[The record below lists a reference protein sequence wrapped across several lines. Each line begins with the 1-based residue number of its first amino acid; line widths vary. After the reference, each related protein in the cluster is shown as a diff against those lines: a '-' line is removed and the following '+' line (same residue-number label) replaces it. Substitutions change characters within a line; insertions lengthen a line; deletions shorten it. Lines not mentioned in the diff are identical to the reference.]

1 MQYPSMGKN
10 RQYRITIPQ
19 LNGGVNYAVPPHL
32 IEDNQLSDVKNM
44 WYKDGRL
51 QTRPGLVG
59 VSSCNVGSG
68 ADYLRSIKAQNKICV
83 LSSIKR
89 NAYGGLL
96 FSFFNNIGDFVSN
109 VEGPTDLVEF
119 DPSMDAF
126 VVENI
131 VALKDGRDYEVLAYG
146 IGSHHNPYSV
156 FGVSPNGKCDLIDE
170 YVPTIMKGGKPT
182 AVDATIEEFKE
193 ANGTL
198 LEPYNLLTPTFKC
211 DFVTDGKGVLFS
223 LPEKNLRGD
232 FKVEYTNNAGK
243 TFRFVGAAIGEGIVK
258 IDSTEKNGMCV
269 SLDCANGTFKF
280 LDPSG
285 ADYAPPFTNIEE
297 NVVVTANRST
307 SCGKEKIYNMKIST
321 WYGGGSSGLSGGTR
335 LFVAGNPDEPNVIRW
350 SALNNPLYFPE
361 NNYAYVGS
369 NASKITAFGKQNEL
383 LVIFKENEMYCSYY
397 VQGTLPTAEQLQ
409 SQEVID
415 IEAAQAMFP
424 IYQLHPEIG
433 CDCPNTICLCNNRL
447 VWFNSNRKVYGLFTT
462 GQYNERNVRELS
474 YTIEKKLKETEGDI
488 TKAIATEFEGKY
500 LLHIGDEVFVM
511 DYSSSGFSYY
521 SSYSSDEKSQ
531 KAVTWLWWKLCEG
544 GDDINMFGIQAPKN
558 LSVFTLGEENVFVA
572 YAAENYCTFKL
583 AENDGCDDLYDTEQD
598 CDENMNMFEK
608 LVWVS
613 KGIAIKSYI
622 KTKLFDFGYP
632 ERLKRINPFYL
643 QASGANDKKIKLTYF
658 RGNGDVLDDYAP
670 TLTGKGLE
678 ETDPIRITPNA
689 NRVREFGVGLE
700 SDGRVEI
707 GSLTL
712 NYSMM
717 GAVR

>member
-51 QTRPGLVG
+51 QTRPGFVG
-59 VSSCNVGSG
+59 VSGCTVGSNVKH
-68 ADYLRSIKAQNKICV
+68 LHTIKAQDKICV
-83 LSSIKR
+83 FSSNEKD
-89 NAYGGLL
+89 GSKGFL
-96 FSFFNNIGDFVSN
+96 FSFFDNTGTFVAECPLDLGEPIN
-109 VEGPTDLVEF
+109 DALIVENYAPVEGMSFGNSVNF
-119 DPSMDAF
+119 
-126 VVENI
+126 
-131 VALKDGRDYEVLAYG
+131 EVLAYG
-146 IGSHHNPYSV
+146 TSSFVPVHAISSSNNV
-156 FGVSPNGKCDLIDE
+156 DE
-170 YVPTIMKGGKPT
+170 VVLYRPRIMKGGKPT
-182 AVDATIEEFKE
+182 AVDATSEERSA

-198 LEPYNLLTPTFKC
+198 YEPFNLLTPTFEC
-211 DFVTDGKGVLFS
+211 DFVTDGKGVMFS
-223 LPEKNLRGD
+223 IPVNNLVD
-232 FKVEYTNNAGK
+232 YFAVYYTDETGEEHIHSVKADGK
-243 TFRFVGAAIGEGIVK
+243 
-258 IDSTEKNGMCV
+258 STITEETSEDNWLLRV
-269 SLDCANGTFKF
+269 DCAAGMFKF
-280 LDPSG
+280 VNK
-285 ADYAPPFTNIEE
+285 ADGTDATLPLSHVEG
-297 NVVVTANRST
+297 NVVVIANRSW
-307 SCGKEKIYNMKIST
+307 CDKEKIFNMKIST

-335 LFVAGNPDEPNVIRW
+335 LFVAGDPNEPNVIRW

-397 VQGTLPTAEQLQ
+397 VQGTMPTAEQLQ

-415 IEAAQAMFP
+415 VEAAQAMFP
-424 IYQLHPEIG
+424 IYPIHPEIG

-474 YTIEKKLKETEGDI
+474 YTIEKKLKKAQGDI
-488 TKAIATEFEGKY
+488 TKATATEFEGNY
-500 LLHIGDEVFVM
+500 LLHIGDEIFAM
-511 DYSSSGFSYY
+511 DYSTSGFSYY
-521 SSYSSDEKSQ
+521 SSYSSDEKAQ
-531 KAVTWLWWKLCEG
+531 KAVTWLWWKLCE
-544 GDDINMFGIQAPKN
+544 NIQAPN
-558 LSVFTLGEENVFVA
+558 VLATVTCGERPIFIAAANEQYSTFTLEQNRDTDSAFGKQAKINSFFV
-572 YAAENYCTFKL
+572 
-583 AENDGCDDLYDTEQD
+583 
-598 CDENMNMFEK
+598 
-608 LVWVS
+608 
-613 KGIAIKSYI
+613 
-622 KTKLFDFGYP
+622 TKLFDFGYP

-643 QASGANDKKIKLTYF
+643 QVSGASGEKIKLTYF

-678 ETDPIRITPNA
+678 ETDPIRVTPNA

-700 SDGRVEI
+700 SDGRMEI